1 MKVKEVHPK
10 LSEEERSKRI
20 GYITDELLRLAAKN
34 LKKKQ
39 MRSEKSA

>member
-1 MKVKEVHPK
+1 MKVKVVHPQ

-20 GYITDELLRLAAKN
+20 GYITDELLRIAAKN

-39 MRSEKSA
+39 LKSEKSA